1 MIGSKL
7 PKLKT
12 ASNESHFRH
21 CVLLELIVS
30 LLTKRFQEFNLSV
43 KGGVHIKQMTASKG
57 GSKSNLRENCQISSK
72 VEL

>member
-1 MIGSKL
+1 METTQDL
-7 PKLKT
+7 VHDLMNT
-12 ASNESHFRH
+12 
-21 CVLLELIVS
+21 LLELIHIVS

-57 GSKSNLRENCQISSK
+57 GSKSNLGENCQISSK